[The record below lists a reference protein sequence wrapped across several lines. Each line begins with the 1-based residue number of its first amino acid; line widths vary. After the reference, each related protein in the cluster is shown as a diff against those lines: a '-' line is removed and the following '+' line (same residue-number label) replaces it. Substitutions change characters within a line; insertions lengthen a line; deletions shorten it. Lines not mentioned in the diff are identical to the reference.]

1 MTDLSHTDPRDTRLA
16 AVKRG
21 RQLEY
26 FTVGWNSLEGI
37 ASLLAGFLSGNIS
50 LVGFGLD
57 SFIEVTSGSVVLWRM
72 SVDNDAI
79 RRERHD
85 HRALQLIGAC
95 FLLLAGYLV
104 YRSVDNLVARKAPE
118 HSVAGIVIA
127 ALSLVVMPLLSRA
140 KNRVAAQLGSSA
152 MKADARQTDF
162 CTYLSAI
169 LLAGLLL
176 NLFFGWWWA
185 DSVVALLMVP
195 IIANEGLD
203 GIKGKVCCD
212 EAAHVLAPSGA
223 GKK

>member
-1 MTDLSHTDPRDTRLA
+1 MTNLSFTDPRDARLA

-21 RQLEY
+21 KQLEY
-26 FTVGWNSLEGI
+26 FTVGWNTLEGI
-37 ASLLAGFLSGNIS
+37 ASLLAGFWSGNIS

-72 SVDNDAI
+72 SVDDDAA
-79 RRERHD
+79 RRARHD

-104 YRSVDNLVARKAPE
+104 YRSVDDLVGRKAPE

-140 KNRVAAQLGSSA
+140 KNRVAAQLGSNA

-176 NLFFGWWWA
+176 NFFFGWWWA

-212 EAAHVLAPSGA
+212 EALPVLASSGV